1 MRQSGHVARHRR
13 SIAGARF
20 EEKPAQRSWSRNAG
34 KLLVADGKEHVLFKG
49 NYVRTVVSM
58 VGSHQYATSVGG
70 HTKAAGNSGGAD
82 MKRLA
87 LPLAAVFVVS
97 LGYGVVLPVLPFV
110 LADAIGVAE
119 RARISWHTGMLT
131 GVYMLA
137 LFLFAPLWGYI
148 SDRIGRRTVILIGL
162 AGFSVAM
169 VLFALAP
176 DLVLIY
182 SARALAG
189 VFAVAVLPV
198 VLALVGEMSTSR
210 TRSQAFAWLSA
221 TSALGFMFGSMLS
234 GLLASVT
241 MVSTTV
247 ALMLPFYVAA
257 GLSGLVWLAAYRFL
271 PDSASRLGIKKESQ
285 RNAQS
290 LLLVLSLLVMLG
302 LGSYEVGM
310 ALLGQQVLSLQ
321 PREIGWM
328 FIECSLV
335 MILVQVFL
343 LTPLIQ
349 RVGSNL
355 LAPALMVMAVGIA
368 LLPYATSLPMMMMGI
383 GLIAAASGLLIT
395 ALTYLISLAAGSAS
409 GAALGK
415 QTAAG
420 SLGYAVGS
428 SAAGWLFA
436 VHIAIPFWITA
447 GLLCLGAF
455 AAFRASNNL
464 KSIVRVE
471 FNLKSERA

>member
-1 MRQSGHVARHRR
+1 
-13 SIAGARF
+13 
-20 EEKPAQRSWSRNAG
+20 
-34 KLLVADGKEHVLFKG
+34 
-49 NYVRTVVSM
+49 
-58 VGSHQYATSVGG
+58 
-70 HTKAAGNSGGAD
+70 
-82 MKRLA
+82 
-87 LPLAAVFVVS
+87 
-97 LGYGVVLPVLPFV
+97 
-110 LADAIGVAE
+110 
-119 RARISWHTGMLT
+119 
-131 GVYMLA
+131 MLA

-302 LGSYEVGM
+302 LGSFEVGM